1 MKIFLTGSNG
11 FIGNSIQK
19 YFSRPYEFFKYK
31 RDSRIIINEDAV
43 LHFAGKAHDLKNTTL
58 ASEYYE
64 VNTEFTKKVY
74 DTFLESNAKVFI
86 FLSSVKAVADKLEYI
101 LTEDII
107 PNPITPYGKSKLLAE
122 QYILSKKIPS
132 DKRVYILRP
141 CMIHGEGNKGNL
153 NLLFNFVKL
162 GIPWPLG
169 AYNNN
174 RSYCYIENLIFII
187 KQLLEDKNIPTGIYN
202 ISDDLTISTNDL
214 IKLISNAQGKPCR
227 IWLIPNF
234 IISFFS
240 KFGDILNLKINS
252 HNLAKLTET
261 YVVSNDKIKN
271 VIKQEL
277 PFTTTAGLN
286 KTFFYLNSQK
296 NL

>member
-19 YFSRPYEFFKYK
+19 YFSRPYEFIKYK

-43 LHFAGKAHDLKNTTL
+43 LHFAGKAHDLKNTTF

-74 DTFLESNAKVFI
+74 DIFLESNAKVFI

-101 LTEDII
+101 LTEDIM
-107 PNPITPYGKSKLLAE
+107 PNPKTHYGKSKLLAE
-122 QYILSKKIPS
+122 QYILNKQIPS

-187 KQLLEDKNIPTGIYN
+187 KQLLEDENIPTGIYN

-214 IKLISNAQGKPCR
+214 IKLISISQRKSIR
-227 IWLIPNF
+227 IWSIPNS
-234 IISFFS
+234 IINILC
-240 KFGDILNLKINS
+240 KFGDYLNLTINS
-252 HNLAKLTET
+252 NNLRKLTET
-261 YVVSNDKIKN
+261 YEVSNYKIKN
-271 VIKQEL
+271 AIKKDL
-277 PFTTTAGLN
+277 PFTTITGLQ
-286 KTFFYLNSQK
+286 KTFLSYIL
-296 NL
+296 